1 VIVMAQP
8 DDSISADGPQGN
20 QAYLQLL
27 SDIRDGR
34 LVAGDRLREIDLAE
48 RFGISRTPIRE
59 AIRLLEA
66 DGLIFHQPRHGA
78 TIRRLDYAEVMELYE
93 MRSVLEGTAARL
105 AARSASDIE
114 IEELIA
120 LNDDLAAAG
129 NSETASMLNRQFH
142 QALLHSTKNRFLA
155 KSMDSLQ
162 KSLMI
167 LGPTTLTHPDRAARA
182 IEEHKDILVAI
193 RARDGDAAERAMRA
207 HIEAAQRVRIRTLR
221 QLPVGEE

>member
-1 VIVMAQP
+1 MAQP

-66 DGLIFHQPRHGA
+66 DGLIFHQPRRGA
-78 TIRRLDYAEVMELYE
+78 TIRLLDYAEVMELYE

-129 NSETASMLNRQFH
+129 NSETASILNRQFH

-207 HIEAAQRVRIRTLR
+207 HIKAAQRVRIRTLR

>member
-1 VIVMAQP
+1 MAQP

-66 DGLIFHQPRHGA
+66 DGLIFHQPRRGA
-78 TIRRLDYAEVMELYE
+78 TIRLLDYAEVMELYE

-207 HIEAAQRVRIRTLR
+207 HIKAAQRVRIRTLR

>member
-1 VIVMAQP
+1 MAQP

-66 DGLIFHQPRHGA
+66 DGLIFHQPHHGA

-129 NSETASMLNRQFH
+129 NSETASILNRQFH